1 MSHET
6 IGSRL
11 KGLRMEAGFTQ
22 AEVAKELGVT
32 PVMVLQ
38 IERGTKQ
45 LSLLNA
51 DKLAKLYGCTK
62 DDMLGKEDK
71 V

>member
-6 IGSRL
+6 IGNRL
-11 KGLRMEAGFTQ
+11 RDLRREAGFTQ
-22 AEVAKELGVT
+22 SEVAKELGIT
-32 PVMVLQ
+32 QTMVMQ

-51 DKLAKLYGCTK
+51 ERLAKMYGCTK

-71 V
+71 A

>member
-6 IGSRL
+6 IGRRL
-11 KGLRMEAGFTQ
+11 RELRNEAGFTQ
-22 AEVAKELGVT
+22 NEAAKELGISQSM
-32 PVMVLQ
+32 VMQ

-51 DKLAKLYGCTK
+51 DRLAKMYRCTK

-71 V
+71 A

>member
-11 KGLRMEAGFTQ
+11 RDLRLEAGFTQ
-22 AEVAKELGVT
+22 TEVAKELGIT
-32 PVMVLQ
+32 QVMVMQ

-51 DKLAKLYGCTK
+51 DKLAKMYGCTK
-62 DDMLGKEDK
+62 DDMLGKEGK
-71 V
+71 A